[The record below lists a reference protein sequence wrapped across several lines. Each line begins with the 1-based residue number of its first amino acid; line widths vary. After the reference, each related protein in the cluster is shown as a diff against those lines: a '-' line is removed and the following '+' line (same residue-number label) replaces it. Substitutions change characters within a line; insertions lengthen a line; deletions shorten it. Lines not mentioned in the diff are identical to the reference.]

1 MTETPYN
8 NENNFD
14 DFDIE
19 AKREEWAREREERR
33 VEMHEQRV
41 EEARNSERH
50 LHITMVALF
59 ICFVVLALINRE
71 TLIDI
76 TMNYGHKHGRNPV
89 YGLFLTVWI
98 GAIIDLAAVVIFR
111 KKRELLKSTVQIII
125 CAVLYMAA
133 MLFSF
138 TNLPDAMAVMLFN
151 ISRVFALAGAAFTIY
166 PIKYAWTKTQK

>member
-50 LHITMVALF
+50 LQITMV
-59 ICFVVLALINRE
+59 
-71 TLIDI
+71 
-76 TMNYGHKHGRNPV
+76 Y
-89 YGLFLTVWI
+89 
-98 GAIIDLAAVVIFR
+98 
-111 KKRELLKSTVQIII
+111 
-125 CAVLYMAA
+125 LY
-133 MLFSF
+133 
-138 TNLPDAMAVMLFN
+138 
-151 ISRVFALAGAAFTIY
+151 
-166 PIKYAWTKTQK
+166 

>member
-33 VEMHEQRV
+33 VEEIESAVHKTEKF
-41 EEARNSERH
+41 
-50 LHITMVALF
+50 LPLYTILIF
-59 ICFVVLALINRE
+59 YCFFSLALVNRE
-71 TLIDI
+71 IIMEDALYYIN
-76 TMNYGHKHGRNPV
+76 MNDRFLRWMFLAVWFGSIGDTTRLAIHKHKP
-89 YGLFLTVWI
+89 LLKFCI
-98 GAIIDLAAVVIFR
+98 AIIFCAVVSVF
-111 KKRELLKSTVQIII
+111 
-125 CAVLYMAA
+125 A

-138 TNLPDAMAVMLFN
+138 TNLPDAMAVMIFN

-166 PIKYAWTKTQK
+166 PIKYAWTKKQK